1 MPDPRLGRIAKP
13 DERDHRFAM
22 SLALPAVPLPTYK
35 YWKPGAVLDQ
45 GQFPYCVAYAWTGWE
60 LATPIRDAL
69 TAVDA
74 PPTLYAECKAID
86 GLGGGDGT
94 TVRAGAQIMQSEGR
108 FANYVW
114 AQNADELK
122 AWLLT
127 KGPVVVGT
135 EWTSSMFHPDSISGF
150 VSAKGP
156 VEGGHAY
163 LITGYN
169 SVEQKYRCRNSW
181 GANWGQHGNFWITE
195 QDLHILVFDQGGEC
209 CAAVEQVVT
218 P

>member
-1 MPDPRLGRIAKP
+1 VADPRLGRITKP

-22 SLALPAVPLPTYK
+22 SLALPSVPLPTYK
-35 YWKPGAVLDQ
+35 YWRPGAVLDQ

-69 TAVDA
+69 SAVTA

-94 TVRAGAQIMQSEGR
+94 TVRAGAQIMQREGR

-114 AQNADELK
+114 AQNAEDVQ

-135 EWTSSMFHPDSISGF
+135 EWTSMMFTPRADGF
-150 VSAKGP
+150 VSAGGS

-163 LITGYN
+163 LITGFN

-181 GANWGQHGNFWITE
+181 GAGWGQKGNFWITASE
-195 QDLHILVFDQGGEC
+195 MHFLLFQRDGEA